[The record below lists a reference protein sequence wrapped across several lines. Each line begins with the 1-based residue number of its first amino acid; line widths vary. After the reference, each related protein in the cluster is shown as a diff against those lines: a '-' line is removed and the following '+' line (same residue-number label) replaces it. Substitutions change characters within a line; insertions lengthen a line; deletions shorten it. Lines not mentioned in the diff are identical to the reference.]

1 MIRTVLLI
9 AAVALA
15 ALALTGC
22 ERLFPD
28 VEDWIADSEM
38 LARRFDARLGDLKE
52 CVEEDNCGEAL
63 DTERGAFAMCS
74 WVESRGELAP
84 KGFEAA
90 EWRRFDVLCERLEG
104 VMGLPKADAVG
115 RIKDL
120 QAETDRISE
129 AIRDDI
135 EPREREDL
143 R

>member
-9 AAVALA
+9 AAAVLA

-28 VEDWIADSEM
+28 VEDWIADSET
-38 LARRFDARLGDLKE
+38 LARRFDARLGDMKE
-52 CVEEDNCGEAL
+52 CVEEDNCDEAP

-74 WVESRGELAP
+74 WVASRGELAP
-84 KGFEAA
+84 EGFEAA
-90 EWRRFDVLCERLEG
+90 EWRRFDVLCEGLDG
-104 VMGLPKADAVG
+104 VLGLPKADALG

-120 QAETDRISE
+120 QAETNRISE
-129 AIRDDI
+129 GIRDDI